1 MSNQELLTM
10 RTQKENNVNL
20 QDNAHYIGVDV
31 AKATLDAYRTQDKAT
46 RQFPNSK
53 EGFKQFLK
61 WCKEMPTTLVICEA
75 TGGYEKNFVFALAD
89 AEIPF
94 RVVNPA
100 RVRDFAKSCGILAK
114 TDKLDAKVLAKF
126 AAERRLEPQKLQDE
140 TQRRLKE
147 LIGWRR
153 QLVKARTMH
162 RNQLEHASDKMVIK
176 GTKSLIEQIE
186 KQIKKVETELNQ
198 LIDDDPQLSNLN
210 DILLSIPGI
219 GQEVART
226 LIVELPDLG
235 SGDPAKLCSLAG
247 VVPFNCDSGL
257 FRGKRRI
264 YGGRGTLR
272 TVLYMAALTAVKCV
286 KADNVFKQLYLRI
299 TATKPHK
306 VGIVAVMHKM
316 IIIAHALVKN
326 NEKWK
331 NKLIKNNAEN

>member
-1 MSNQELLTM
+1 M
-10 RTQKENNVNL
+10 RTQNETQVKT
-20 QDNAHYIGVDV
+20 DTYIGVDV
-31 AKATLDAYRTQDKAT
+31 AKATLDAYRTHDKAT
-46 RQFPNSK
+46 KQFSNTR
-53 EGFKQFLK
+53 EGWKQFLK
-61 WCKEMPTTLVICEA
+61 WSKEMPPTLVICES
-75 TGGYEKNFVFALAD
+75 TGGYEKNFILALAD
-89 AEIPF
+89 TEIPF

-114 TDKLDAKVLAKF
+114 TDKLDVKVLATF

-140 TQRRLKE
+140 TQRKLKE

-153 QLVKARTMH
+153 QLVKAKTMH
-162 RNQLEHASDKMVIK
+162 RNQLEHASYKTVVK
-176 GTKSLIEQIE
+176 GTKSLIEQID
-186 KQIKKVETELNQ
+186 KQIEKVEAELNQ
-198 LIDDDPQLSNLN
+198 LIDDDEQLSNLN
-210 DILLSIPGI
+210 DILQSIPRFGP
-219 GQEVART
+219 EVART

-272 TVLYMAALTAVKCV
+272 TVLYMAALAAVMCV

-299 TATKPHK
+299 TAKKPHK

-316 IIIAHALVKN
+316 LIIAHSLVKN
-326 NEKWK
+326 NQKWK
-331 NKLIKNNAEN
+331 NKMIKNC

>member
-1 MSNQELLTM
+1 M
-10 RTQKENNVNL
+10 RTQHENNVN
-20 QDNAHYIGVDV
+20 DKNIDTYIGVDV
-31 AKATLDAYRTQDKAT
+31 AKATLDAYRTHDRAT
-46 RQFPNSK
+46 RQFPNSQEGWK
-53 EGFKQFLK
+53 EFLK
-61 WCKEMPTTLVICEA
+61 WGKEMLPTLIICEA
-75 TGGYEKNFVFALAD
+75 TGGYEKNFVLALAD

-140 TQRRLKE
+140 TQRKLKE

-153 QLVKARTMH
+153 QLVKAKTMH
-162 RNQLEHASDKMVIK
+162 RNQLEHASYKTIVK
-176 GTKSLIEQIE
+176 GTMSLIEQID
-186 KQIKKVETELNQ
+186 KQIEKVEAELNQ
-198 LIDDDPQLSNLN
+198 LIDNDEQLSNLN
-210 DILLSIPGI
+210 DILQSIPGV
-219 GQEVART
+219 GPEMART

-235 SGDPAKLCSLAG
+235 TGDPAKLCSLAG

-264 YGGRGTLR
+264 YGGRGTVR

-286 KADNVFKQLYLRI
+286 KADNIFKQLYLRI

-316 IIIAHALVKN
+316 LIIAHTLVKN
-326 NEKWK
+326 NEKWENKMLK
-331 NKLIKNNAEN
+331 NC